1 MHTASGRPSF
11 RRIKA
16 TRIVEP
22 SAQART
28 SGNLDWGRS
37 VMGRAVRLLPERS
50 QHAGP
55 SQWPREHKP
64 RDVEALLE
72 ENFQL
77 RELVVQLT
85 KLVIKNIVD
94 PKQHVG

>member
-1 MHTASGRPSF
+1 
-11 RRIKA
+11 
-16 TRIVEP
+16 
-22 SAQART
+22 
-28 SGNLDWGRS
+28 
-37 VMGRAVRLLPERS
+37 MGRAVRLLPERS
-50 QHAGP
+50 HHAN
-55 SQWPREHKP
+55 SLQWPREHKP
-64 RDVEALLE
+64 KDVDALLE